1 MTPKEKAE
9 ELIGKAKIMFMS
21 KAKKLNLGSV
31 SKPVCPTCGSKGYKT
46 TLTDN
51 SYACKKCLT
60 WWVNGC

>member
-1 MTPKEKAE
+1 MKEE
-9 ELIGKAKIMFMS
+9 N
-21 KAKKLNLGSV
+21 KLNLGSV
-31 SKPVCPTCGSKGYKT
+31 RKPVCPNCGSKGYKT